1 MKRTFILALL
11 LVSAV
16 FADTYC
22 RLHVPIE
29 IHFLD
34 STIWYDQHTFRGCY
48 TIVGDSVYDTL
59 ADGYKCPKEE
69 SEKAFLDSN
78 VFFYRGHIFGE
89 HKKPGEQILYVFQVN
104 TSTYNIGDV
113 IKDEFMH
120 WQECGMLSLTH
131 EEADSLSTFLADSL
145 NNFYNELNSLETDM
159 FAYYPYSYDNPDQ
172 IIEWTKK
179 ACQSAVP
186 IQPRKFAYSEIVFKN
201 HQAYIPPYL
210 RGKKY
215 FVFDLNGKTVQQG
228 IAEETVRIQQTPVIL
243 KIGSQNPILLK

>member
-1 MKRTFILALL
+1 MKKNLFFPLL

-34 STIWYDQHTFRGCY
+34 STIWHSKYSFSGYYY
-48 TIVGDSVYDTL
+48 TDDNDTL
-59 ADGYKCPKEE
+59 ADGYKCLKKE

-78 VFFYRGHIFGE
+78 VFFYRGHILGE

-186 IQPRKFAYSEIVFKN
+186 IQPRKHPDSRISFEN
-201 HQAYIPPYL
+201 HLAHIPPTL
-210 RGKKY
+210 HGEKY
-215 FVFDLNGKTVQQG
+215 FVFDLNGKTIQQG

-243 KIGSQNPILLK
+243 KIGSQNPILPK